1 MWKSTELILRADQSF
16 ITLEPLKVAN
26 ALYAAVTQL
35 VQLLLIYCLSR
46 KSAWTMVSA
55 QGV

>member
-1 MWKSTELILRADQSF
+1 MWKSTELILRAVSF
-16 ITLEPLKVAN
+16 ITLGPLTVDN
-26 ALYAAVTQL
+26 ALCAAVTQL
-35 VQLLLIYCLSR
+35 VQLLVIYWLSC

>member
-35 VQLLLIYCLSR
+35 VQLLLIYWLSR

-55 QGV
+55 HRV